1 MSKEK
6 SLKTYGFTKTN
17 LMILLASI
25 LMIVVGYIL
34 MAGGKSAD
42 DVSFDPEVFNTLRIG
57 VAPVVLTIGYVG
69 ILVAVLWRGKK
80 KDLTDEQGEE
90 GSEA

>member
-1 MSKEK
+1 MNKEK

-17 LMILLASI
+17 LVILLVSV
-25 LMIVVGYIL
+25 LLIVLGYIL
-34 MAGGKSAD
+34 MAGGKSED
-42 DVSFDPEVFNTLRIG
+42 GVSFDPEVFNSMRIG
-57 VAPVVLTIGYVG
+57 VAPVVLTLGYVG

-80 KDLTDEQGEE
+80 SQSSERGEE